1 MLGFGCG
8 RSFGRTICELLV
20 SAFLRG
26 DDEDCHAVCEVDEA
40 FGVMVVFDGAGD
52 TTLQSA
58 ILDGVFDKL
67 ELVMCAALSD
77 FDGDGH
83 FSVQVGLAVLG
94 VFNAT
99 LDTRAEVTCVML
111 SKRLLVFFWLER
123 LDR

>member
-1 MLGFGCG
+1 
-8 RSFGRTICELLV
+8 
-20 SAFLRG
+20 
-26 DDEDCHAVCEVDEA
+26 
-40 FGVMVVFDGAGD
+40 MVVFDGAGD

-58 ILDGVFDKL
+58 ILDGVFDKF

-123 LDR
+123 LDREIVDFELRAVRDMFGLLWCLALSQAELVET